1 MVSEAVAELPPAPAG
16 KDADMEALQ
25 RHVEATVEK
34 AVAALPPP
42 EPGRDADPVVIE
54 RMVSEAV
61 AALPPAKNGAD
72 ADPVVIERMVADA
85 VSALPPPE
93 PGRDADPAVIERMVA
108 EAVAPLSAMTVAEVE
123 RAVAAIPK
131 PQDGRSVT
139 EDDVLP
145 LVERAVGEAV
155 AALPPP
161 PDTVAPEHFAA
172 LQASVDGLQDTTK
185 SIGDVVAELKA
196 LPAPPASFLVS
207 EAGVLCGIYPDG
219 TTKEFGRVRGADG
232 KNGASI
238 MDGSVDEAGELI
250 LRMSDGRVIRSGT
263 VRGAD
268 GKGEPGRPGRDAAE
282 LTILPGIDETRSY
295 GQGVCARYRGGI
307 IRAERQTDPIDGD
320 IEKAG
325 WGVIL
330 EGIAEVSERLV
341 DEGRTLERTTVYTSG
356 RVFTARLK
364 TLAMIGRGMWT
375 EGAYEQGD
383 VVIRDGSSWI
393 CQTATTEMPGASGD
407 WKLVA
412 KRGRDGKDGKPGAP
426 GIKGKDG
433 APGLNARG
441 TF

>member
-1 MVSEAVAELPPAPAG
+1 
-16 KDADMEALQ
+16 MEALE
-25 RHVEATVEK
+25 RHIEATVEK
-34 AVAALPPP
+34 AVAALPQ
-42 EPGRDADPVVIE
+42 
-54 RMVSEAV
+54 
-61 AALPPAKNGAD
+61 
-72 ADPVVIERMVADA
+72 
-85 VSALPPPE
+85 PE

-108 EAVAPLSAMTVAEVE
+108 EAVEPLSAMTVAEVE

-145 LVERAVGEAV
+145 MVERAVGEAV

-161 PDTVAPEHFAA
+161 TPGVEPEQFVA
-172 LQASVDGLQDTTK
+172 LQASVSGLQDTTK

-196 LPAPPASFLVS
+196 LPAPPASFLVN

-219 TTKEFGRVRGADG
+219 TTKEFGKVRGADG
-232 KNGASI
+232 KNGASV
-238 MDGSVDEAGELI
+238 MDGSVDDAGELI

-268 GKGEPGRPGRDAAE
+268 GKDGLAGPPGNAGRDAAE

-330 EGIAEVSERLV
+330 EGIAEISERLV

-393 CQTATTEMPGASGD
+393 CQTPTTEMPGASAD

-426 GIKGKDG
+426 GMKGADG
-433 APGLNARG
+433 KPGLNGRG
-441 TF
+441 AF